1 MQSVL
6 NFIINEIFGQGAI
19 FISLIALV
27 GLAVQ
32 KKPVSEIVRGTFM
45 TAIGYFVLNQ
55 GVSIVSGTVT
65 DVSTAFCTIMPKA
78 VESKSV
84 DIGGL
89 YGTQIGIV
97 MLIGFAINLLVA
109 RFSKKWK
116 TVFLTGHMLY
126 WFPYV
131 FIAAGVDAG
140 LSGAKLIIMAGLF
153 TAIYMI
159 VAPNLMRPLVKKVT
173 GTDSFSIAHPTTTLS
188 LLAAG
193 VAKVTGDPSKSTED
207 IKFPKAFNFLRE
219 ISITGSIVILLT
231 YLVMALLLKINGY
244 APAEVFGYGSQ
255 AFTYYFTKCMTFGV
269 GTTIM
274 LMGVRMLIAE
284 IVPAFQGFATK
295 LIPGAIP
302 ALDCPVIFNMAP
314 NALIIGFLCA
324 LVSSVLCILIV
335 TPLGIFPTVVIPLAF
350 TCFFEA
356 GCAAIVANAY
366 GGVRGCII
374 ASLVNGIVM
383 VLLVGF
389 GAFFFNNTINSW
401 MLVYGG
407 QDFSLWGIAEGL
419 VAKLLALF

>member
-1 MQSVL
+1 MNAVL
-6 NFIINEIFGQGAI
+6 DFIVKEIFGQGAI

-27 GLAVQ
+27 GLLLQ
-32 KKPVSEIVRGTFM
+32 KKSASEVIRGTFM

-65 DVSTAFCTIMPKA
+65 DVGTAFSTIMPKA
-78 VESKSV
+78 IPSTSV

-89 YGTQIGIV
+89 YGTEIGIV
-97 MLIGFAINLLVA
+97 MIIGFAINLIFA
-109 RFSKKWK
+109 RFTKWK

-126 WFPYV
+126 WFPFV

-140 LSGAKLIIMAGLF
+140 LSGAKLIILAALF
-153 TAIYMI
+153 TAVYMI

-188 LLAAG
+188 LIAAG
-193 VAKVTGDPSKSTED
+193 VAKVTGDPKKSTED
-207 IKFPKAFNFLRE
+207 LKFPKGLNFLRE
-219 ISITGSIVILLT
+219 VSITGSIVILLT
-231 YLVMALLLKINGY
+231 YLVMSLLLKLNGY
-244 APAEVFGYGSQ
+244 SPAEVLGYDR
-255 AFTYYFTKCMTFGV
+255 AFTYYFTKTINFGMGV
-269 GTTIM
+269 TIM
-274 LMGVRMLIAE
+274 LLGVRMLIAE
-284 IVPAFQGFATK
+284 IVPAFQGIATK
-295 LIPGAIP
+295 VVPGAIP

-314 NALIIGFLCA
+314 NALLIGFICA
-324 LVSSVLCILIV
+324 LATSTVTILIC
-335 TPLGIFPTVVIPLAF
+335 TALNAFPTVVIPLAF

-374 ASLVNGIVM
+374 ASIVNGIAM

-389 GAFFFNNTINSW
+389 GAYFFNNTIQGW

-407 QDFSLWGIAEGL
+407 QDFSLWGILEGL
-419 VAKLLALF
+419 IAKLIA